1 MGESKYVEECGREFK
16 SKHPGK
22 DGWIVFRIEPDSYGT
37 YTCWLPAFLIAEAA
51 GAVTRQDISFDVA
64 WSNGRKRT
72 SLSELPL
79 KRRGKGMHEDDWLG
93 EIELVWQEVPIH
105 YARYPVQDR
114 YRDTESTWIAT
125 KNRAALENLWGMLV
139 KFRRRNSN
147 SRSEINITNGG
158 SIQKPRLSWGDLI
171 LPGGMADEIRSNAE
185 SFLAAKAHYKAMKL
199 PYRRGF
205 LFAGP
210 PGVGKT
216 FAAKVIYSKL
226 KTSAHTLDLKSDVED
241 KDLKNAFLA
250 AADAAPAVL
259 LLEDL
264 DRLVRSPKLSM
275 SFLLNLL
282 DGMEPTEGVIV
293 IATTNSPEK
302 LDAALLQRPS
312 RFDRVWHFPLPGL
325 AERIKLLS
333 SRAGGKFS
341 EECLQHAAERT
352 SGFTM
357 AYTQEAVVSA
367 LLTAVYEKRNPRD
380 SDLVASVEEL
390 ARQLRE
396 GRKKDGAIKIEE
408 QVGFAVMS
416 NG

>member
-1 MGESKYVEECGREFK
+1 MSESRYVEECGREFK

-22 DGWIVFRIEPDSYGT
+22 DGWTTFRIDPDSYGT
-37 YTCWLPAFLIAEAA
+37 YTRWLPAFLSAEAA

-64 WSNGRKRT
+64 WAGGRKRT
-72 SLSELPL
+72 SLSEVPF
-79 KRRGKGMHEDDWLG
+79 KRRGKGLNEEDWLG
-93 EIELVWQEVPIH
+93 EIDLVWQGVPIH
-105 YARYPVQDR
+105 YARYPYQEQ
-114 YRDTESTWIAT
+114 YRQTESTWIAT
-125 KNRAALENLWGMLV
+125 KKRAALENLWGVLV
-139 KFRRRNSN
+139 KFRRRHFN
-147 SRSEINITNGG
+147 SRSEINVTNGG
-158 SIQKPRLSWGDLI
+158 SIKKPRLSWDDLI
-171 LPGGMADEIRSNAE
+171 LPGGMAGEIRSNAE

-216 FAAKVIYSKL
+216 FAAKVLYSKL
-226 KTSAHTLDLKSDVED
+226 KTSAHALDLKADVED
-241 KDLKNAFLA
+241 KDLKDAFNA

-264 DRLVRSPKLSM
+264 DRLVQSPKLSM

-293 IATTNSPEK
+293 IATTNSPET

-325 AERIKLLS
+325 AERLQLLQR
-333 SRAGGKFS
+333 RAQGKFS
-341 EECLQHAAERT
+341 KESLQRAAEKT

-367 LLTAVYEKRNPRD
+367 LLTAVYEKRSPRD
-380 SDLVASVEEL
+380 SDLVISVDEL

-396 GRKKDGAIKIEE
+396 GRKKDGAIKVEE
-408 QVGFAVMS
+408 QVGFAVAG
-416 NG
+416 NR